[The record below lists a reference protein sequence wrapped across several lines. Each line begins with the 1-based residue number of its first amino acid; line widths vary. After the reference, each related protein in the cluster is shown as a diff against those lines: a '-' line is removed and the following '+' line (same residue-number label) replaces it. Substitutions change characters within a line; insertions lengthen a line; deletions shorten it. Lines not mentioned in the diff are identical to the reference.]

1 MIWNASFAHFFFTL
15 PQETLKV
22 LQNQNKFLN
31 DEVMKLAKLR
41 QQDAVKL
48 QVSWLE
54 SVDCRIYHLNKDV

>member
-1 MIWNASFAHFFFTL
+1 MTKYKITDSQFIRQPPL
-15 PQETLKV
+15 PLPCLQETLKI

-48 QVSWLE
+48 QVQMN
-54 SVDCRIYHLNKDV
+54 DF